1 MAVPP
6 ETRVTLSPSHRL
18 LAVKLLHTVV
28 WAFFAACVVAI
39 PVLGWQGR
47 VVAATVLSGVVLV
60 EVGILLMNGMHC
72 PLTPIAARYTED
84 RRANFDIFLPE
95 WLARYNKEVFGPLY
109 ALGLAYVAYLWLR

>member
-1 MAVPP
+1 M
-6 ETRVTLSPSHRL
+6 TLSPSHHL

-28 WAFFAACVVAI
+28 WAFFAACVAAI

-47 VVAATVLSGVVLV
+47 VVGATVLSGVVLV
-60 EVGILLMNGMHC
+60 EVGILLMNGMRC

-95 WLARYNKEVFGPLY
+95 WLARYNREVFSGLY